1 MTKAVSIPRSLALVL
16 CLVVGSCVLFA
27 QRASAAPATD
37 LVSASVTGLGG
48 DGNSGDLVGDIDVSG
63 DGRYVVF
70 DSYADNLVP
79 NDHNNNLDVFVRD
92 RALGTTT
99 LADVDNSGIQ
109 GSGFALLPRIS
120 ANGRYVAFIT
130 DSALVPSDT
139 NGAAD
144 VYVRD
149 LQEDTTD
156 LVSLAPGGQSLSEG
170 VNTSDGVSISADG
183 RYIAYTSYSSELSGH
198 TDDSTLAVAVADRD
212 SDGNGIFDE
221 PGTITTT
228 VAGYGN
234 LGSMSPNG
242 RYIGTSS
249 LANGVYQTYLI
260 DRDPSNDG
268 TFGLPWSTTLVS
280 ATSDGTPADGNNGP
294 GHVSDFG
301 DVAFWSSAENIG
313 GASGTPDVLVRAGDG
328 SGITVVGQEISNQP
342 QISADGRYVAFD
354 SFSTNGVAADNN
366 NAIDVFV
373 TDRDTGVV
381 SLESVGADGAT
392 LSFGGDNPALSADGN
407 FVAFESFSTSLL
419 PPGSPTSVSN
429 VFLRDITQAG
439 QGTSTPPGTGVTVTP
454 QDAATG
460 STVDVTFGTV
470 TTPGSTS
477 VSTTADGPPPPAG
490 FTLAGSATY
499 YDISTSATYTG
510 ILTVCVPFDP
520 STPNPSALQ
529 LLHFDST
536 TSTWVDITTSVDTID
551 DVICGQTSSLSPFA
565 VMQPAAA
572 DLSITNSAPPSVVS
586 GSTLTYRI
594 VVTNSGGSSATRTVV
609 TDPLPAS
616 AHFVSASTS
625 RGACS
630 GPKSSKGGTVTC
642 NVGDL
647 GAGDSA
653 NLTIEVKATKPGPLS
668 DIATA
673 TATNV
678 KSDSDDSATAT
689 ATVIGT

>member
-1 MTKAVSIPRSLALVL
+1 MTRAVSIPRCLALVL
-16 CLVVGSCVLFA
+16 CLVAGSCVLFA

-37 LVSASVTGLGG
+37 LISVSDTGLGG
-48 DGNSGDLVGDIDVSG
+48 DGRSGDNVGDIGVSG

-70 DSYADNLVP
+70 DSLADNLVP

-99 LADVDNSGIQ
+99 LADVDNSGAQ

-130 DSALVPSDT
+130 GSALVPSDT
-139 NGAAD
+139 NGAPD

-149 LQEDTTD
+149 LQENTTD
-156 LVSLAPGGQSLSEG
+156 IVSLAPGGQSLSEG

-212 SDGNGIFDE
+212 SDGNGTFDE

-228 VAGYGN
+228 VAFNGN

-242 RYIGTSS
+242 RYIGVSTF
-249 LANGVYQTYLI
+249 ANGFYQTYLI

-280 ATSDGTPADGNNGP
+280 ATSDGTPADNNNGP

-313 GASGTPDVLVRAGDG
+313 GASGTPAVLVRAGDG
-328 SGITVVGQEISNQP
+328 SGITVVGQKIDNQP
-342 QISADGRYVAFD
+342 EISADGRYVAFD

-366 NAIDVFV
+366 NTVDVFV
-373 TDRDTGVV
+373 TDRDTGVT
-381 SLESVGADGAT
+381 SLASVDAGGAT
-392 LSFGGDNPALSADGN
+392 LSVGGDNPALSADGN
-407 FVAFESFSTSLL
+407 FVAFESSSTSLL
-419 PPGSPTSVSN
+419 PPGSPTNVTN
-429 VFLRDITQAG
+429 VFLRDVTQSV
-439 QGTSTPPGTGVTVTP
+439 QGTSTLPGTGVTVTP
-454 QDAATG
+454 QDATG
-460 STVDVTFGTV
+460 STVNVTFGTV
-470 TTPGSTS
+470 TTAGSTT
-477 VSTTADGPPPPAG
+477 VSTTTAGPPPPSG

-520 STPNPSALQ
+520 STPNPSALR

-536 TSTWVDITTSVDTID
+536 TSTWVDITTSVDTTD
-551 DVICGQTSSLSPFA
+551 DLICGQTSSLSPFA

-572 DLSITNSAPPSVVS
+572 DLSVTNSAPPSVVS
-586 GSTLTYRI
+586 GNTLTYR
-594 VVTNSGGSSATRTVV
+594 VVATNSGGSTATGTTV

-616 AHFVSASTS
+616 AHFVSASIS
-625 RGACS
+625 QGACN
-630 GPKSSKGGTVTC
+630 GPKTSKGGTVTC
-642 NVGDL
+642 NVSGL

-653 NLTIEVKATKPGPLS
+653 KLTIKVLTTKPGPLS
-668 DIATA
+668 DTATA

-678 KSDSDDSATAT
+678 SSDSDDSATAS